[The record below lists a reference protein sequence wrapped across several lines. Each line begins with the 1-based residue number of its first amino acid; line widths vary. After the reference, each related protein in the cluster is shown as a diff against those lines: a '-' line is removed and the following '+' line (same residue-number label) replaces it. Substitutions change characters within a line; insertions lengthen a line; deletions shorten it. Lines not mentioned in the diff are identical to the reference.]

1 MHEMAMGAVRVETH
15 PREPGATV
23 TASCANEPGCLPAL
37 TLQPCDPCPGAE
49 GSGHPA
55 QAWGTTPLHSGPP
68 VPPSGPSLQTWV
80 RGKGGGPAWVRVP
93 PVRALASPG
102 DRWEGST

>member
-1 MHEMAMGAVRVETH
+1 MGAVRVETH
-15 PREPGATV
+15 PCEPGATV

-37 TLQPCDPCPGAE
+37 TLQPCDPCPGTE

-80 RGKGGGPAWVRVP
+80 GGRVG
-93 PVRALASPG
+93 ALPG
-102 DRWEGST
+102 SGCPL